1 MAISLAQWDLY
12 IQARQEGLTQ
22 KAAASRAGMSTR
34 TGAQMEAGPET
45 PANRQAKRMFAEA
58 STAKAKAYKQLSRDA
73 RRAYDDFGFFR
84 ARYFGR
90 VSSPWQE
97 DAAYKILAMMATD
110 DREYA
115 VISCPP
121 GSGKST
127 CFTHDVPAW
136 LLVRDRTLRILIGSA
151 TQNLARS
158 YSSRLRN
165 TFDRLVPVASSQDLL
180 DAGLAVDATA
190 TLAGDFGAFRPA
202 TSQRWRD
209 DEFVI
214 AQLRDETSGDK
225 ESSVTAYGRDTGVL
239 GGRFDLCV
247 WDDLVDRKTLRTAD
261 ARGKLEE
268 DFDNELETRLEP
280 RGLFVLQGQ
289 RMGPGDLYRYALD
302 KRGAPPQDAAGHDI
316 EGLDLPAKYHHIR
329 YPAHDEQKC
338 TGAHPRDA
346 KAWPESCLLEPQR
359 LDWPLLRR
367 VQTANDGRYRIVY
380 QQEDLDPDSQLVH
393 PLWISGG
400 VDPHT
405 HENFP
410 GCWDDGRA
418 LGQWPKNLTGPVQS
432 IACVD
437 PSGERFWGATHWACQ
452 QSTDTDHLVQLSRS
466 HMMAGQLLDQLQDGT
481 FTGLMEDWQRN
492 SVQMGHPITHWIVE
506 INAAQR
512 YLLQYRHVQDWQR
525 SRKVLLIPHA
535 TNRNRSDPD
544 RGVET
549 LGSLYRHGQVR
560 LPGATPESRMGASKL
575 VTEATHY
582 PQAPSDDLLMSQWFL
597 RFNLPN
603 LRRKNTT
610 FPTAERPGWL
620 SGGVHLDRPKHLFA
634 VGGP

>member
-1 MAISLAQWDLY
+1 M
-12 IQARQEGLTQ
+12 
-22 KAAASRAGMSTR
+22 
-34 TGAQMEAGPET
+34 AGPET

-346 KAWPESCLLEPQR
+346 KAWPEVLPARAAAAGLAAAAPGADRQRRPVPDRVPAGGPGPGQPAGAPAVDFWRGRPAHARELPGLLGRRPGLGAVAEEPDRAGAEHR
-359 LDWPLLRR
+359 LR
-367 VQTANDGRYRIVY
+367 
-380 QQEDLDPDSQLVH
+380 
-393 PLWISGG
+393 
-400 VDPHT
+400 
-405 HENFP
+405 
-410 GCWDDGRA
+410 
-418 LGQWPKNLTGPVQS
+418 GPV
-432 IACVD
+432 
-437 PSGERFWGATHWACQ
+437 R
-452 QSTDTDHLVQLSRS
+452 
-466 HMMAGQLLDQLQDGT
+466 
-481 FTGLMEDWQRN
+481 
-492 SVQMGHPITHWIVE
+492 
-506 INAAQR
+506 
-512 YLLQYRHVQDWQR
+512 
-525 SRKVLLIPHA
+525 
-535 TNRNRSDPD
+535 
-544 RGVET
+544 
-549 LGSLYRHGQVR
+549 
-560 LPGATPESRMGASKL
+560 
-575 VTEATHY
+575 
-582 PQAPSDDLLMSQWFL
+582 
-597 RFNLPN
+597 
-603 LRRKNTT
+603 
-610 FPTAERPGWL
+610 
-620 SGGVHLDRPKHLFA
+620 
-634 VGGP
+634 